1 MIHFCGQQE
10 YDKIPAQKTIINTS
24 VEPKTIF
31 FIRSPRGYLIMSDNE
46 SYQTLLSA
54 VIHYYQG
61 EKPEWSLM
69 SFGNNEVLQRLR

>member
-1 MIHFCGQQE
+1 MTKFLARRQSSI
-10 YDKIPAQKTIINTS
+10 AS

-31 FIRSPRGYLIMSDNE
+31 FIRSPRGYLIKSDNE